1 MFLKATSTSAEEKE
15 DEKHTSLH
23 GDSFCIAECKGK
35 KKVKI
40 SLLAVGLHLR
50 YTAS

>member
-1 MFLKATSTSAEEKE
+1 MFLKATSTSAEEK